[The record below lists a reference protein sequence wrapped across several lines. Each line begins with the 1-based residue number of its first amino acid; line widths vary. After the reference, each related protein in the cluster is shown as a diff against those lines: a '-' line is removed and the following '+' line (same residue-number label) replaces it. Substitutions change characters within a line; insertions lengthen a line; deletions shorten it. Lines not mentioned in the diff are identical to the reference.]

1 MRTALALILL
11 VLVAGCGSAAA
22 ASPVAA
28 CKAAMSAD
36 YAHAQASPA
45 APPAA
50 EPPAC
55 KGLSQAQLT
64 KIAGQVIGA
73 QLPSPSPVFTDPNG
87 AVCPAPRPGDPG
99 FGSGVC
105 P

>member
-1 MRTALALILL
+1 
-11 VLVAGCGSAAA
+11 
-22 ASPVAA
+22 VAA
-28 CKAAMSAD
+28 CKAATSAD
-36 YAHAQASPA
+36 YAHAKASPA
-45 APPAA
+45 ALAAA

-64 KIAGQVIGA
+64 KIAGQVISA
-73 QLPSPSPVFTDPNG
+73 QFPSPSPGPMFTDPNG
-87 AVCPAPRPGDPG
+87 AVCPEPRPGDPG